1 MERHHSPS
9 RPSRPRNRNGLSIAR
24 IAVGLTVLLGVGWI
38 GWVYLIPLI
47 TNARPG
53 DLPLTATATVGEL
66 RVTVP
71 DRGELSSIDES
82 AVECELE
89 GGMAKLVTIVA
100 EGTRV
105 KKNDV
110 VATLD
115 TDTLMKALNE
125 QRVKWELAE
134 TKVTS
139 SQSDVVQAKS
149 KQGTENAKAEKTY
162 KLAKIALKKYLDPEG
177 EFRKEQEKLK
187 GGLEDAKKKLQDA
200 EAELDFYRKQLK
212 KGFGQ
217 LSDVTSKEISVQ
229 QQRNVLN
236 SATAEL
242 RVLEK
247 FTREENETKLQFEAD
262 DAEREVERTRD
273 AQKSA
278 VEKAES
284 ELKNAQS
291 AAKIEKQTLDRIQQQ
306 IDRCT
311 IKAPSDGIVVYATSR
326 YWGDDNRIR
335 PGAQLYNRQPI
346 FSLPDLS
353 KMKVKMKIHE
363 SLVKK
368 VKTDMPASLQ
378 VESLQGVTLSGK
390 VRKIATIAQA
400 DGWRG
405 GGVKQYET
413 EIDINDLPTDAG
425 LKPGMTAEVKILVN
439 VISDALQVPVSAV
452 TEYDGKRVVYLVTN
466 GRVTRQEV
474 QVGETSEQFVQITS
488 GLDSGAQVALD
499 ARSRAA
505 VDLKAAG
512 QETKPKSDLST
523 SAASGAR

>member
-1 MERHHSPS
+1 
-9 RPSRPRNRNGLSIAR
+9 L
-24 IAVGLTVLLGVGWI
+24 VGGGVGA
-38 GWVYLIPLI
+38 GVLSLAWVYLPPLI
-47 TNARPG
+47 SGSRNA
-53 DLPLTATATVGEL
+53 DLPLTAAAARGEL

-71 DRGELSSIDES
+71 DRGELSSVDES

-89 GGMAKLVTIVA
+89 GGMAKLVTIVP

-134 TKVTS
+134 TKVKT
-139 SQSDVVQAKS
+139 SQSDLVQAKS
-149 KQGTENAKAEKTY
+149 KQGTENAKAEKTF
-162 KLAKIALKKYLDPEG
+162 KLAKLALKKYLDPLG
-177 EFRKEQEKLK
+177 EFRKDQEKLK
-187 GGLEDAKKKLQDA
+187 GALEEAKKQLVDA
-200 EAELDFYRKQLK
+200 EEDLAFTRSQLK
-212 KGFGQ
+212 KGFGEV
-217 LSDVTSKEISVQ
+217 STVKSKELGVQ
-229 QQRNVLN
+229 QMTNRRN
-236 SATAEL
+236 SAEAEL
-242 RVLEK
+242 RVLER
-247 FTREENETKLQFEAD
+247 FTREESETKLQFEAD

-284 ELKNAQS
+284 ELKNAES
-291 AAKIEKQTLDRIQQQ
+291 TAKIEKQTLDRIQQQ

-311 IKAPSDGIVVYATSR
+311 IKAPSDGIVVYSNSR
-326 YWGDDNRIR
+326 FWDESSRIR

-368 VKTDMPASLQ
+368 VKTGMSATLQ
-378 VESLQGVTLSGK
+378 LESLPGVTLNGT

-413 EIDINDLPTDAG
+413 EIDITDLPSDAG

-439 VISDALQVPVSAV
+439 TIPDALQVPVSAV
-452 TEYDGKRVVYLVTN
+452 AEYDGQRVVYAVA
-466 GRVTRQEV
+466 GGKVVRRDV
-474 QVGETSEQFVQITS
+474 QVGETSEQFVQVTS
-488 GLDSGAQVALD
+488 GLESGEQVALD

-505 VDLKAAG
+505 ADLKAAG
-512 QETKPKSDLST
+512 QEAKPKVEPST
-523 SAASGAR
+523 SAVAGASR